1 MKISRSQGYTRVI
14 GPSNWKDTIV
24 STEMG
29 KVVNSTVFRRR
40 IRSSSL
46 DIKVWNTH
54 WTFNYKC
61 WVGSWICKLWIWREV
76 SDGNVYS
83 SRCLFTFFPF
93 YLCLSDFLKSV
104 SIYYHPFSNISSTV
118 DSCKAIFVSITI
130 YIKDFGDTLKSG
142 FLVP

>member
-83 SRCLFTFFPF
+83 SRCSHFFHF
-93 YLCLSDFLKSV
+93 
-104 SIYYHPFSNISSTV
+104 IYVWVISSNLFQFIIIP
-118 DSCKAIFVSITI
+118 SAISHLQLIHVKQFLFQLL
-130 YIKDFGDTLKSG
+130 YI
-142 FLVP
+142 